1 MSPSAIGEAR
11 HVLERGIADVGAA
24 SATFYVRD
32 PWWTDEFRLMA
43 LPGVRITEPM
53 HGFLFP
59 AGSRIATGAEEDFIA
74 DAPGTPWLRE
84 AMSPALRA
92 RAEADPLFGDFVARE
107 GVASCARF
115 RHVVG
120 DRVDAVLFI
129 NFNEPADFDAPLKER
144 LRALWRRLVGQVAE
158 IIDEVAR
165 VQRFPGAKL
174 VRILKPTQQLA
185 GFDTHDPGLLL
196 ETVFGAILD
205 AAFEALAVAPGEGLG
220 TIHLFDAEARTLRL
234 AAHRGHVDAPFPVQS
249 VDQVEGIL
257 SWVALKRRSIV
268 IDDLERSNYRAL
280 HIPVREDIRSELAV
294 PMMAGG
300 DLLGVLNLESTRPAW
315 FSAEDARAIA
325 YAANQAAI
333 ACRLHRQ
340 VRENRE
346 LADRTERL
354 LYVCHRATTGLGGA
368 ELSGTGGEAG
378 VLDELATVG
387 RDFLRAARCDIWQ
400 YDRRRRRFTDA
411 GASYTEFR
419 QGAGPRPDGLSHYV
433 LRTRVPVWVADI
445 QDRGSYGLHFW
456 DAEGQRWDTSPPA
469 DGAPALLNDRL
480 IAMRVCCTLGLPV
493 EVGDRCN
500 GVAWLKYD
508 SPRAPVPSPGTMR
521 LARGFAA
528 EAGLVLDSVQ
538 HHKELIQQKADEAVR
553 EGIRRSL
560 FATGRV
566 ALPGLDGCLLSRPAE
581 SGIGGDFHDATA
593 LDDHTVG
600 VLIGDAES
608 HGITGALYMLPLIT
622 TFRVFNRDSRS
633 TKHILGKLHNI
644 AYDLSVRA
652 TALYFIIGTIGERR
666 WLFASSAG
674 HHPLLIFRGGE
685 AFEFPRL
692 DRPAHGLMLGCE
704 RDLIMGEDGLPLS
717 PGDVIVGYTDGVVE
731 AGANQGAGREPFGTA
746 GLEAAVRPLLGHDAE
761 TIGRA
766 IESRLEQFADGPIAD
781 DVTIVVIRVP

>member
-1 MSPSAIGEAR
+1 MSMSSPAIDAAR
-11 HVLERGIADVGAA
+11 QVLEDGVAEVGAA

-32 PWWTDEFRLMA
+32 PWWTDEFRLLF
-43 LPGVRITEPM
+43 LPCVRITEPM

-59 AGSRIATGAEEDFIA
+59 AGARIASGVEEDYIG
-74 DAPGTPWLRE
+74 DAPNTPWLRE
-84 AMSPALRA
+84 ALAPEVQA
-92 RAEADPLFGDFVARE
+92 RAAVDPLFGDFVARE
-107 GVASCARF
+107 RVASCARF
-115 RHVVG
+115 LQVVG
-120 DRVDAVLFI
+120 DRVDAVLFV
-129 NFNEPADFDAPLKER
+129 NFREPVAFDDARKGG
-144 LRALWRRLVGQVAE
+144 LRAVWRRLADRVADL
-158 IIDEVAR
+158 IDEIAR

-174 VRILKPTQQLA
+174 VRILRPTHQLA
-185 GFDTHDPGLLL
+185 DFDPHDPGRLR
-196 ETVFGAILD
+196 ESVFGAILD
-205 AAFEALAVAPGEGLG
+205 AVFEALAVAPGEGLG
-220 TIHLFDAEARTLRL
+220 TIHLFDADSRTLRL

-268 IDDLERSNYRAL
+268 IDDLERSHFRSL
-280 HIPVREDIRSELAV
+280 HIRVRDDVRSELAV
-294 PMMAGG
+294 PMLAGG
-300 DLLGVLNLESTRPAW
+300 DLLGVVNLESTRPAW
-315 FSAEDARAIA
+315 FAAEDARAIA

-340 VRENRE
+340 LSEHRA

-354 LYVCHRATTGLGGA
+354 LHVCHRAATGLGGPETA
-368 ELSGTGGEAG
+368 GGDG
-378 VLDELATVG
+378 RGLDELATVG

-433 LRTRVPVWVADI
+433 LRSRVPVWVADI
-445 QDRGSYGLHFW
+445 RDRGSYSLRFW
-456 DAEGQRWDTSPPA
+456 DASREAWDESPPA
-469 DGAPALLNDRL
+469 GAAPALLNDRL
-480 IAMRVCCTLGLPV
+480 IALGVCCTLGLPI

-508 SPRAPVPSPGTMR
+508 TLRTPVPSPKTMR

-538 HHKELIQQKADEAVR
+538 HHRELLQQRADEAVR
-553 EGIRRSL
+553 DDIRRSL
-560 FATGRV
+560 FATGRL
-566 ALPGLDGCLLSRPAE
+566 ALAGLDGCVLARPAE

-608 HGITGALYMLPLIT
+608 HGITGALSMLPLIT
-622 TFRVFNRDSRS
+622 TFRVFHRDSRS
-633 TKHILGKLHNI
+633 TKHVLGKLHNI

-652 TALYFIIGTIGERR
+652 TALYFLIGTIGGRR

-674 HHPLLIFRGGE
+674 HHPLLIFRGDQVQ
-685 AFEFPRL
+685 EFPPL

-717 PGDVIVGYTDGVVE
+717 PGDLIVGYTDGVVE
-731 AGANQGAGREPFGTA
+731 AVAHQGSGREPFGTA
-746 GLEAAVRPLLGHDAE
+746 GLVAAVRPHLGADAE
-761 TIGRA
+761 TVARA
-766 IESRLEQFADGPIAD
+766 VETRLEQFADGPLAD
-781 DVTIVVIRVP
+781 DVTIVVIRIP